1 MYKAYKVRLYPT
13 KQQAELIDKTIG
25 CCRYV
30 YNYSLANR
38 VSFYEKFKDDKSIL
52 DTYKYPTIKSLR
64 EEFSWMEEVPTS
76 ALRQSQLDLDKA
88 YSNFFRRVKQGQKP
102 GFPKFKKKG
111 KCVDSYRECLSGK
124 LPRLTEENTR
134 IVLLKLGK
142 VKIRG
147 LSGDFS
153 GIIKN
158 VTVSR
163 SKSGK
168 YYASILVEKEQ
179 IKKRKR
185 VSDNIVGVDLG
196 LKEFA
201 VCSNGDFIYG
211 IKDKIAGLDVKIRK
225 QQKHLSRKIKGSNRW
240 YACKRRLNVLHEY
253 RRNYLN
259 HFQWHLANKLCS
271 ENQAISL
278 EDLNVSGMMKNRK
291 LSRGI
296 QNVNWS
302 SFVVKLEQKS
312 KQYDTTVYK
321 IGRFF
326 PSSKTC
332 SRCGKIKKDLKLSDR
347 VYKCDCGFE
356 IDRDLNAAVNIKNEF
371 LKSTEYVD
379 NRHGEIVRPRRLVYN
394 PQGSFLEVS
403 TNSLYRK
410 EML

>member
-1 MYKAYKVRLYPT
+1 MYRACKVRLYPT

-30 YNYSLANR
+30 YNHSLADR
-38 VSFYEKFKDDKSIL
+38 VSFYEKFKDDKDTL
-52 DTYKYPTIKSLR
+52 NTYKYPTIKSLR
-64 EEFSWMEEVPTS
+64 EEFSWLEEVPTK
-76 ALRQSQLDLDKA
+76 ALKQSQLDLDKA

-124 LPRLTEENTR
+124 LPRLEDSNTR
-134 IVLLKLGK
+134 LVLTKLGK
-142 VKIRG
+142 IKIRG
-147 LSGDFS
+147 VPKSFYGVV
-153 GIIKN
+153 KN

-179 IKKRKR
+179 IEKRKR

-211 IKDKIAGLDVKIRK
+211 IKDKTARLDVKIRK
-225 QQKHLSRKIKGSNRW
+225 QQKHLSRKVKGSNRW

-253 RRNYLN
+253 RQNYLN

-271 ENQAISL
+271 ENQAIAL
-278 EDLNVSGMMKNRK
+278 EDLNVSDMKKNRK
-291 LSRGI
+291 LSHSI
-296 QNVNWS
+296 QDVNWS

-312 KQYDTTVYK
+312 KQYNTTVYK

-356 IDRDLNAAVNIKNEF
+356 IDRDLNAAINIKNEF
-371 LKSTEYVD
+371 LKSAEYVD
-379 NRHGEIVRPRRLVYN
+379 NRHGEVVRPRRLIYN
-394 PQGSFLEVS
+394 PQGSFVEVS
-403 TNSLYRK
+403 TNSL
-410 EML
+410 

>member
-1 MYKAYKVRLYPT
+1 MHKAYKVRLYPT
-13 KQQAELIDKTIG
+13 KKQAELIDKTIG

-30 YNYSLANR
+30 YNYSLADR
-38 VSFYEKFKDDKSIL
+38 VSFYEKFKDDKSML
-52 DTYKYPTIKSLR
+52 GTYKYPTIKSLR
-64 EEFSWMEEVPTS
+64 EEFSWLEEVPTN
-76 ALRQSQLDLDKA
+76 ALGQSQLDLDKA

-111 KCVDSYRECLSGK
+111 KCKDSYRECFAGR
-124 LPRLTEENTR
+124 LPRLDKYNTG

-147 LSGDFS
+147 LSKDFS
-153 GIIKN
+153 GVIKN

-179 IKKRKR
+179 IEKRKR
-185 VSDNIVGVDLG
+185 VSDNVIGIDLG

-225 QQKHLSRKIKGSNRW
+225 QQKHLSRKVKGSNRW
-240 YACKRRLNVLHEY
+240 YACKRRLNVLYEH
-253 RRNYLN
+253 RQNYLN
-259 HFQWHLANKLCS
+259 HFQWHLANRLCS

-278 EDLNVSGMMKNRK
+278 EDLNVSGMRKNRK
-291 LSRGI
+291 LSHSI

-321 IGRFF
+321 IDRFF

-356 IDRDLNAAVNIKNEF
+356 IDRDLNAAINIKNEF
-371 LKSTEYVD
+371 LKSAEYVD
-379 NRHGEIVRPRRLVYN
+379 NRHGEVVRPRRLIYS
-394 PQGSFLEVS
+394 PQGSFVEVS
-403 TNSLYRK
+403 TNSL
-410 EML
+410 

>member
-13 KQQAELIDKTIG
+13 KQQAELINKTIG

-30 YNYSLANR
+30 YNYSLADR
-38 VSFYEKFKDDKSIL
+38 ISFYEKYKDNKEML
-52 DTYKYPTIKSLR
+52 KTYKYPTIKNLR
-64 EEFSWMEEVPTS
+64 KEFSWLKEVSAS
-76 ALRQSQLDLDKA
+76 ALNQSQLNLDKA
-88 YSNFFRRVKQGQKP
+88 YTNFFRRVKQGHKP

-111 KCVDSYRECLSGK
+111 KCNDSYRECIIK
-124 LPRLTEENTR
+124 ELPRLTEENTR

-158 VTVSR
+158 VTVSKA
-163 SKSGK
+163 KSGK

-179 IKKRKR
+179 IEKRKR

-211 IKDKIAGLDVKIRK
+211 IKDKIAGLDSTIRK
-225 QQKHLSRKIKGSNRW
+225 QQKHLSRKVKGSNRW
-240 YACKRRLNVLHEY
+240 YACKRRLNMLYEY
-253 RRNYLN
+253 RQNYLN
-259 HFQWHLANKLCS
+259 HFQWHLSNKLCS
-271 ENQAISL
+271 ENQAIVL
-278 EDLNVSGMMKNRK
+278 EDLNVSGMKKNRK
-291 LSRGI
+291 LSHSI
-296 QNVNWS
+296 QNINWS
-302 SFVVKLEQKS
+302 SFVIRLEQKA
-312 KQYDTTVYK
+312 KQYNTTVYK
-321 IGRFF
+321 VDRFF

-332 SRCGKIKKDLKLSDR
+332 SSCGKVNKDLNLSDR

-356 IDRDLNAAVNIKNEF
+356 IDRDLNASINIENEF
-371 LKSTEYVD
+371 LKSSEYD
-379 NRHGEIVRPRRLVYN
+379 EYRHGETVRPRRLVYN

-403 TNSLYRK
+403 TNSLYGN
-410 EML
+410 EIL